1 MKFKIHYTIQ
11 GVEDEIIVTGDTIED
26 IKKRADEEMT
36 RRGVDQSTRWS
47 EEL

>member
-1 MKFKIHYTIQ
+1 MDIKTILKV
-11 GVEDEIIVTGDTIED
+11 VEKEIIVTGDTIED

-36 RRGVDQSTRWS
+36 RRGVDQSTCWS